1 MLTGRSQVLQLA
13 CFTFVVFALAVALCT
28 FAFENER
35 QYIVPPVP
43 DPAVTEPAGHKDDN
57 AEKDESSGQ
66 DEQEGVGAPPSQ
78 QNELL
83 LQVQAV
89 FGWHLFFLGLVLVGT
104 LLLWI
109 FVRFLRPQPWFRDF
123 QKKWQ
128 DESSGFLS
136 AGAGAVAHLDENDIT
151 GSLTLVPGEAVF
163 FNEEAALSFGGFFG
177 SCSKLSVTNFRVIAQ

>member
-1 MLTGRSQVLQLA
+1 
-13 CFTFVVFALAVALCT
+13 
-28 FAFENER
+28 
-35 QYIVPPVP
+35 
-43 DPAVTEPAGHKDDN
+43 
-57 AEKDESSGQ
+57 
-66 DEQEGVGAPPSQ
+66 
-78 QNELL
+78 
-83 LQVQAV
+83 
-89 FGWHLFFLGLVLVGT
+89 
-104 LLLWI
+104 LLWI

-177 SCSKLSVTNFRVIAQ
+177 SCSKLSVTNFRVIAQKSDTIFCGTCSVVSSNLKVFRP